1 MEQIS
6 SVHPV
11 PAILTHNE
19 SSNLLT
25 GAGQQNLS
33 LEQLREDPLLPTLS
47 HRQKRKQKETDE
59 NQERKPLTR
68 RREQSYLDDEFHW
81 ERKDG

>member
-19 SSNLLT
+19 SSNLT

-47 HRQKRKQKETDE
+47 HRQKRKQIETDE
-59 NQERKPLTR
+59 NQGRKPLR
-68 RREQSYLDDEFHW
+68 RRERSYLNDEFHW